1 MRRFVLDT
9 GIAGDYIDRRRG
21 VFEQARAEVAQ
32 GNRIGIGVPVLAELV
47 YGIELSASRD
57 RNMLSLR
64 RALSAW
70 RIWPF
75 DERAAY
81 EYGRIAAELRRIGR
95 PMQQVD
101 MMVAALA
108 FSLGNCTVVSDD
120 TDLAAVPG
128 LVVENW
134 AALS

>member
-1 MRRFVLDT
+1 MRRFLLDT

-21 VFEQARAEVAQ
+21 VFEHARDEVAQ

-57 RNMLSLR
+57 RNMLRLW
-64 RALSAW
+64 RALPAW

-75 DERAAY
+75 DEKAAF

-108 FSLGNCTVVSDD
+108 FSLGNCTVVSND

-128 LVVENW
+128 LAVENW
-134 AALS
+134 AVLS

>member
-1 MRRFVLDT
+1 M
-9 GIAGDYIDRRRG
+9 
-21 VFEQARAEVAQ
+21 Q
-32 GNRIGIGVPVLAELV
+32 
-47 YGIELSASRD
+47 
-57 RNMLSLR
+57 SLR
-64 RALSAW
+64 RALPAW

-75 DERAAY
+75 DEKAAY

-128 LVVENW
+128 LTVENW